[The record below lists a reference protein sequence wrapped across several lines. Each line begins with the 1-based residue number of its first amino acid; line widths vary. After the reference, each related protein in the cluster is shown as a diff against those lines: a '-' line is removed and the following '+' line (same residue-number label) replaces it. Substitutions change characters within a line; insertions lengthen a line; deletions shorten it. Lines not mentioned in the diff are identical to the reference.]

1 MPGHVAT
8 APVISVRSIGK
19 RYRLGGARLPYK
31 SLRDAIGR
39 SVRRPAAAPADP
51 WIWALRDISFDILE
65 GDVVGIVGRN
75 GAGKSTLLKILSRIT
90 EPTTGE
96 AHVHGRVGSLL
107 EVGTG
112 FHPELTG
119 RENIYLNAAI
129 LGMRRTEI
137 DRRFDEIVDFAG
149 TERFLETPVKFYS
162 SGMQMRLA
170 FSVAAHID
178 SEVLLVDE
186 VLAVGDLEFQRKCL
200 GKMQDVSRS
209 GRTVVFVSHN
219 LQAVRT
225 LCETGVLLDQGRVV
239 VQGPIDD
246 VVERYVGLGASAPVG
261 GTLPPEAHLV
271 EPRHFELDA
280 VELLDRV
287 GQPTASLLMDEDF
300 SVRIRFR
307 VHDVTR
313 EYRIGVWIRSSDGTR
328 LVSFLS
334 TDGGRPHLRALSRQP
349 HSLAVHARNAFPP
362 GTYSLEIVV
371 KDRFGDYVDHV
382 DGLRFSVEPFAV
394 HVDPELVARSEG
406 PAWGIVR
413 LPSRWSIP
421 PDLAVPRD

>member
-1 MPGHVAT
+1 MPGQGGT
-8 APVISVRSIGK
+8 APIISVRSIGK

-39 SVRRPAAAPADP
+39 SVRRPAAASADP
-51 WIWALRDISFDILE
+51 WIWALRDISFDIAE
-65 GDVVGIVGRN
+65 GDVIGIVGRN

-239 VQGPIDD
+239 VHGLIDE
-246 VVERYVGLGASAPVG
+246 VVERYVRLGASTPVG
-261 GTLPPEAHLV
+261 GLLGPAAHLV
-271 EPRHFELDA
+271 EPRHFELES
-280 VELLDRV
+280 VELLGRG
-287 GQPTASLLMDEDF
+287 GQPAASLLMDEDF
-300 SVRIRFR
+300 AVRIRFR
-307 VHDVTR
+307 VHDLAR
-313 EYRIGVWIRSSDGTR
+313 EYRIGVWIRTSDGTR
-328 LVSFLS
+328 LVSFVS
-334 TDGGRPHLRALSRQP
+334 TDGGAPHLRARTGDPLTIQM
-349 HSLAVHARNAFPP
+349 HARNAFPP
-362 GTYSLEIVV
+362 GTYSLEVLA

-382 DGLRFSVEPFAV
+382 EGLTFGVEPVALG
-394 HVDPELVARSEG
+394 DEPELVARSAA
-406 PAWGIVR
+406 PSWGLVH

-421 PDLAVPRD
+421 QEILE